1 MLAWR
6 HQTPRGRILAAGDDL
21 TKEVTPVLTTNL
33 RTTQS
38 LDPTTGVAPVGM
50 HAAGAMETCERP
62 KTVTARVYQTST
74 TRTFANGSGTAI
86 AGTTS
91 FDASWSF
98 IERKPMPKV
107 DLHPDRWPLQST
119 S

>member
-1 MLAWR
+1 M
-6 HQTPRGRILAAGDDL
+6 
-21 TKEVTPVLTTNL
+21 LTTNA

-38 LDPTTGVAPVGM
+38 LDPTAGVARPAGM
-50 HAAGAMETCERP
+50 TCVRHRS
-62 KTVTARVYQTST
+62 VTAATYQNLT
-74 TRTFANGSGTAI
+74 TRSFATATGAI

>member
-1 MLAWR
+1 VLAWR

-38 LDPTTGVAPVGM
+38 LDPTTGVARSAGM
-50 HAAGAMETCERP
+50 TCVRHRS
-62 KTVTARVYQTST
+62 VTAATYQNLT
-74 TRTFANGSGTAI
+74 TRSFATATGATAGS
-86 AGTTS
+86 S
-91 FDASWSF
+91 FVAAWSF

>member
-1 MLAWR
+1 M
-6 HQTPRGRILAAGDDL
+6 
-21 TKEVTPVLTTNL
+21 LTTNA

-38 LDPTTGVAPVGM
+38 LDPTAGVAPVGM
-50 HAAGAMETCERP
+50 DAAVAMDTCVRP
-62 KTVTARVYQTST
+62 KTVTARVYRTSA
-74 TRTFANGSGTAI
+74 TRTFANGLGIAI

-107 DLHPDRWPLQST
+107 ALHPDRWPLHST